1 MKTKKARITL
11 ISIGVLFILFI
22 GYHLFL
28 EYQPDIHLLLD
39 PKASRQE
46 LMATIRSHGFYA
58 AFILILL
65 TSLMCAVPGI
75 PTSVISVIVGLSYGP
90 FLGTLI
96 NVLGNTCG
104 NILSIALMQHIKL
117 FDQSKKSNRWVKA
130 IREMKHPKIGVM
142 VGYMIPFIPSS
153 LINFAATTLNLK
165 IRDILFAILIG
176 TIPSSLLYACGG
188 EALFHGYSKR
198 AFLLVASVLFLSVLV
213 VIIYMDRRK
222 HRAK

>member
-1 MKTKKARITL
+1 MKKKRLRIIL
-11 ISIGVLFILFI
+11 ISIGILFILFI
-22 GYHLFL
+22 GYRLFL

-39 PKASRQE
+39 PKASRKE
-46 LMATIRSHGFYA
+46 WMTAIRSHGFYA
-58 AFILILL
+58 AFILITLI
-65 TSLMCAVPGI
+65 SLMSAVPGV
-75 PTSVISVIVGLSYGP
+75 PTSIISVIVGLSYGP

-96 NVLGNTCG
+96 NVVGNTCG
-104 NILSIALMQHIKL
+104 NILSITLMEHVKL

-142 VGYMIPFIPSS
+142 IGYMIPFIPSS

-165 IRDILFAILIG
+165 IRESLFAILIG

-198 AFLLVASVLFLSVLV
+198 AFLLVASVLCLSVLV
-213 VIIYMDRRK
+213 VIIHIDRRK